1 MILLIQ
7 LVLSISLTVLFA
19 IDIKMQLEIID
30 IFKVLL
36 MFLGVNI
43 AIILLVLIIFV
54 ILIYATSKSAPD
66 SIKKHKMLNHFNYYI
81 FNFLFRVK
89 PIVVGKENLPKDNNF
104 VVYSNHV
111 EYTDPFYI
119 KQVYKDYPLSFISK
133 EELFKI
139 PLVKTIMKSIG
150 CVPLSRKAGDRQA
163 LQAVLQAINQ
173 VKAGQPIAI
182 FPAGTRTHSNSMNEF
197 KPGAFKTAQKAKA
210 DISLVV
216 LYNFHKTIEVFKCFK
231 AKIYLKVLPVIKYD
245 EYKDLDTNGISDLAY
260 SRIKE
265 ELETF
270 KEI

>member
-1 MILLIQ
+1 MILLFQ
-7 LVLSISLTVLFA
+7 LVISLVLTTLYAFN
-19 IDIKMQLEIID
+19 ISVQLEIID
-30 IFKVLL
+30 IFKVILVFFGL
-36 MFLGVNI
+36 NI
-43 AIILLVLIIFV
+43 AITLLVLLIFV
-54 ILIYATSKSAPD
+54 SLIYLTSKSAPN
-66 SIKKHKMLNHFNYYI
+66 SIKKHKMFNYYNHYI

-89 PIVVGKENLPKDNNF
+89 PIVIGKENLPKDNNF

-119 KQVYKDYPLSFISK
+119 KQVYKDYPLAFIAK

-139 PLVKTIMKSIG
+139 PLIKTIIKSIG
-150 CVPLSRKAGDRQA
+150 CIPLSRKVGDRQA

-173 VKAGQPIAI
+173 VKNGQPIAI

-210 DISLVV
+210 DISLIV
-216 LYNFHKTIEVFKCFK
+216 LYNFHKTVETFKIFK
-231 AKIYLKVLPVIKYD
+231 AKVYLKVLPLIKYED
-245 EYKDLDTNGISDLAY
+245 YKDLDTIGISDLVYAK
-260 SRIKE
+260 IKD